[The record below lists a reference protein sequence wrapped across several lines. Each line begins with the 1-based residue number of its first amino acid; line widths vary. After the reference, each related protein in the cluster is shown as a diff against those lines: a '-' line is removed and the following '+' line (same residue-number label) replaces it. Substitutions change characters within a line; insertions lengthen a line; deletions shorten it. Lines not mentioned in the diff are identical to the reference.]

1 MKSDDDAS
9 WGTGS
14 SQALSISPYRTLT
27 ATPSPP
33 PSMLSFSITDMERSA
48 FDFFCIRMAGP
59 MEIMSPAKGWV
70 RQALQVSSGSKAVF
84 HAIAAL
90 SSANLAMASIQH
102 PTLPGLHRPEK
113 YSDALDQYS
122 KTIAALHRQIKTV
135 MEGHGPLEPV
145 LLTCLLLMC
154 YELHAERSSMAI
166 RHHTMGHDIVKKHLS
181 GGAGGPA
188 ISPGGS
194 SSLQQLADAFAVLA
208 LGSNYPGN
216 DNAASAAPDRSAQ
229 QLIIPLH
236 LTHELQLS
244 NAWDQLDQLIDA
256 GNALCGRLYHF
267 TARHV
272 TAIYGESL
280 DPSTRY
286 CLASCWSRSI
296 ELPAHDT
303 TLVEIDALLNAH
315 RQWAAV
321 VSGVQD
327 PHPKTARGFALLQI
341 RQWFSAFTLATCRQ
355 TRELCMDAHEDD
367 FNRVLDL
374 AQFYLESDNLVPRPT
389 RPRSMYGNGQDD
401 VFCLE
406 EGILSPVYLIS
417 LKSRKSTTR
426 HRAVEILASANR
438 REGLGSSTI
447 SAQIAVAIV
456 RVEEERARNMT
467 PTLLATD
474 LLSDAVPEAAR
485 FTDTVRVAGED
496 LHRPTCRLLGARYL
510 HESDGRI
517 EITEYLSKG
526 PCFPYSNCAGKC
538 RTGFH
543 FEILKK
549 PAQYKLFAPS

>member
-1 MKSDDDAS
+1 
-9 WGTGS
+9 
-14 SQALSISPYRTLT
+14 
-27 ATPSPP
+27 
-33 PSMLSFSITDMERSA
+33 MLSFSITDMERGA

-84 HAIAAL
+84 HAIVAL

-102 PTLPGLHRPEK
+102 PTLPGLHKPER
-113 YSDALDQYS
+113 YEDALDQYS
-122 KTIAALHRQIKTV
+122 KTIAALHRQIKSV

-181 GGAGGPA
+181 GRDGGPA
-188 ISPGGS
+188 TSPGGS
-194 SSLQQLADAFAVLA
+194 NSLQQLADTFAVLA
-208 LGSNYPGN
+208 LGSNYPGS
-216 DNAASAAPDRSAQ
+216 DNAVSTATEGSAQ
-229 QLIIPLH
+229 QLIVPLH
-236 LTHELQLS
+236 VPRELQLS

-256 GNALCGRLYHF
+256 GSALRSRLYQY

-272 TAIYGESL
+272 TAIYGDSL

-303 TLVEIDALLNAH
+303 TLVEINSLLNAH
-315 RQWAAV
+315 RRWAAV
-321 VSGVQD
+321 VSGVQNS
-327 PHPKTARGFALLQI
+327 HPKTARGFALLQI
-341 RQWFSAFTLATCRQ
+341 RQWMSHFTLATCRQ
-355 TRELCMDAHEDD
+355 TREMCMDAHEGD

-374 AQFYLESDNLVPRPT
+374 ALYYLESDNLVPRPT

-401 VFCLE
+401 AFCLE
-406 EGILSPVYLIS
+406 EGILSALYLIS
-417 LKSRKSTTR
+417 LKSRTSATR
-426 HRAVEILASANR
+426 HRAVEILANAKR
-438 REGLGSSTI
+438 RESLGSSTI

-456 RVEEERARNMT
+456 RVEEERARSMT
-467 PTLLATD
+467 PTLLTTG
-474 LLSDAVPEAAR
+474 LPSDAVPEAAR
-485 FTDTVRVAGED
+485 FTDTVREAGQD
-496 LHRPTCRLLGARYL
+496 LYRPTCRLVCARYL
-510 HESDGRI
+510 HESGGGI
-517 EITEYLSKG
+517 ELIEYLSKG

-549 PAQYKLFAPS
+549 EVQYNLFAPS